1 MEDVYQNGQEEGGGL
16 LLIEVVTAGPGC
28 SICQK
33 AIKAVNQVA
42 AEFPHIE
49 IQELDVIDQFER
61 LQELNIFSAG
71 AILIN
76 GKVEFVTVPSLPELR
91 QRVYEWRNHEDKSTR

>member
-1 MEDVYQNGQEEGGGL
+1 MADFYEKGKEGGDL

-33 AIKAVNQVA
+33 AMKAVKQVA
-42 AEFPHIE
+42 DEFPQIE
-49 IQELDVIDQFER
+49 IQELHVVDQFER
-61 LQELNIFSAG
+61 LQELSIFSAG

-76 GKVEFVTVPSLPELR
+76 GRAEFATLPSLPKLR
-91 QRVYEWRNHEDKSTR
+91 ERVYELLHQ

>member
-1 MEDVYQNGQEEGGGL
+1 M
-16 LLIEVVTAGPGC
+16 LIEVVSAGPGC

-33 AIKAVNQVA
+33 ALKLAKQAAV
-42 AEFPHIE
+42 EFPQVE
-49 IQELDVIDQFER
+49 AQELSVMDQFER

-76 GKVEFVTVPSLPELR
+76 GKVEFISIPSLPKLRERVLELLND
-91 QRVYEWRNHEDKSTR
+91 QTDSRNKGGN

>member
-1 MEDVYQNGQEEGGGL
+1 

-33 AIKAVNQVA
+33 ALKLVKQVA
-42 AEFPHIE
+42 AEIPQIE
-49 IQELDVIDQFER
+49 IRELSVIDQFER
-61 LQELNIFSAG
+61 LQELNVFNAG

-76 GKVEFVTVPSLPELR
+76 GKAEFGALPSLPKLR
-91 QRVYEWRNHEDKSTR
+91 ERVYELLHHEDNPLK

>member
-1 MEDVYQNGQEEGGGL
+1 M
-16 LLIEVVTAGPGC
+16 LIEVVSAGPGC

-33 AIKAVNQVA
+33 AIKVVNQVA
-42 AEFPHIE
+42 AEFPQIE
-49 IQELDVIDQFER
+49 IQELHVVDQFER

-76 GKVEFVTVPSLPELR
+76 GKAEFGSVPSLPKLRERVHELL
-91 QRVYEWRNHEDKSTR
+91 NHEDQSTR

>member
-1 MEDVYQNGQEEGGGL
+1 M
-16 LLIEVVTAGPGC
+16 LIEVVTAGPGC

-33 AIKAVNQVA
+33 ALNLVKQIA
-42 AEFPHIE
+42 AEYPQIE
-49 IQELDVIDQFER
+49 TQELHVVDQFER

-76 GKVEFVTVPSLPELR
+76 GKVEFGSVPSLSKLR
-91 QRVYEWRNHEDKSTR
+91 ERVYELFNPESHSLDQRRN

>member
-1 MEDVYQNGQEEGGGL
+1 M
-16 LLIEVVTAGPGC
+16 LIEVVSAGPGC

-33 AIKAVNQVA
+33 AIKVVNQVA
-42 AEFPHIE
+42 ADFPQIE
-49 IQELDVIDQFER
+49 IQELHVVDQFER

-76 GKVEFVTVPSLPELR
+76 GKSEFTTLPSLPKLR
-91 QRVYEWRNHEDKSTR
+91 ERVYELLNHEDKSTR